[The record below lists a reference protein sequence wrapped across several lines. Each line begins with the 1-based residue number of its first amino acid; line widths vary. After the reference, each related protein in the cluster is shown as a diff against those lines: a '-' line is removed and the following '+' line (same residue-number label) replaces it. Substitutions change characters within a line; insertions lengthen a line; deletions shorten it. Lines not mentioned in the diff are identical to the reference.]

1 MTAAPTFTILA
12 PVNRP
17 PDLLPFAIRSVL
29 GQTRQDFEL
38 FIICDGAPPATA
50 AAARAF
56 EAEDRRIRAFV
67 HPKGERHGEAY
78 RHLALE
84 AARGRIVCQIGDDD
98 LWFPNH
104 LAEVDLL
111 MVQADLGATVPLFLS
126 AGGRPRLHF
135 ADLADDLVR
144 RQLLEGR
151 GNVFGPTPSAYRL
164 ETYRSLPVGWSPAP
178 VGTWTDLFMWRK
190 FLALPGLRAATRFV
204 ATTLAFP
211 QALRK
216 DWPLARRREEIAAW
230 AAQVESP
237 QVRDRVWRDALAA
250 AARRHVSL
258 QVQASRPK
266 A

>member
-1 MTAAPTFTILA
+1 MTGAPTFTILA

-38 FIICDGAPPATA
+38 LIICDGAPPATA

-78 RHLALE
+78 RHLALQ

-104 LAEVDLL
+104 LAEVALL
-111 MVQADLGATVPLFLS
+111 MVQADLGATVPLFLN
-126 AGGRPRLHF
+126 AEGCPRLHF
-135 ADLADDLVR
+135 ADLADPTVQR
-144 RQLLEGR
+144 RMVESR
-151 GNVFGPTPSAYRL
+151 SNVFGPTPSAYRL
-164 ETYRSLPVGWSPAP
+164 ATYRSLPVGWSPAP
-178 VGTWTDLFMWRK
+178 EGMWTDLFMWRK
-190 FLALPGLRAATRFV
+190 FLALPGIQCATRFV
-204 ATTLAFP
+204 ATAMTFP
-211 QALRK
+211 QGLRK
-216 DWPLARRREEIAAW
+216 DWPLERRREEIAAW

-237 QVRDRVWRDALAA
+237 DVRERIWRDALAA
-250 AARRHVSL
+250 TARRHLAL
-258 QVQASRPK
+258 QLKTPHPTS
-266 A
+266 